1 MSSEP
6 KIENLT
12 PAIAGWWA
20 KFTDE
25 TEWYSPVAAWALCEM
40 KDDASRMTGGK
51 HQLILPVLTSEA
63 GMTPHHED
71 QGYCEL
77 LFTFVTK
84 SVLLKGLTR
93 ILLNIQKTTYY
104 VLLMLM
110 CLICLMRNLPG
121 WRVITVMR
129 GCWWTE

>member
-1 MSSEP
+1 MKKIFMSSEQ
-6 KIENLT
+6 KIVNLT

-25 TEWYSPVAAWALCEM
+25 TEWYSPVAAWALCEV

-77 LFTFVTK
+77 LYLPDAKFTRLEGDYCYAW
-84 SVLLKGLTR
+84 VLVDGVKKDGNT
-93 ILLNIQKTTYY
+93 QT
-104 VLLMLM
+104 
-110 CLICLMRNLPG
+110 
-121 WRVITVMR
+121 
-129 GCWWTE
+129 

>member
-6 KIENLT
+6 KIVNLT

-25 TEWYSPVAAWALCEM
+25 TEWYSPVAAWALCRM
-40 KDDASRMTGGK
+40 SDDECRAYDV
-51 HQLILPVLTSEA
+51 ILPVLTGEE

-77 LFTFVTK
+77 LYLPDAKFTRLEGDYCYAW
-84 SVLLKGLTR
+84 VLVDGVKKDGNTQTR
-93 ILLNIQKTTYY
+93 
-104 VLLMLM
+104 
-110 CLICLMRNLPG
+110 
-121 WRVITVMR
+121 
-129 GCWWTE
+129 